1 MKNKRITRLKSRFI
15 LPLTIA
21 VSCALPSICQ
31 AKISAYIGYVNVST
45 LPKGSGQMS
54 NMRRQA
60 IQETASSLGARGA
73 LAYRSVQINHI
84 LEKQSNLLDSIFNFN
99 RLLLPHNILPP
110 VLETS
115 DNSMSENSNTSI
127 RGSSKTYRL
136 IQRAKFVTTPPTW
149 RDYLIMSYKK
159 PDLPAHILLPQN
171 KTEAALWNQSL
182 TEGWKQGINQANEMF
197 EVNLNRLKRDIDGMI
212 LFQRLAA
219 LRMVS
224 SPSVVTKDLGITG
237 NANEININDYIKLIT
252 GRAELQPDSR
262 QWRAISTH

>member
-159 PDLPAHILLPQN
+159 PDLPAHILLPRI
-171 KTEAALWNQSL
+171 KPKPRY
-182 TEGWKQGINQANEMF
+182 GD
-197 EVNLNRLKRDIDGMI
+197 R
-212 LFQRLAA
+212 A
-219 LRMVS
+219 LR
-224 SPSVVTKDLGITG
+224 KAG
-237 NANEININDYIKLIT
+237 NKASIKPMRCLK
-252 GRAELQPDSR
+252 
-262 QWRAISTH
+262 